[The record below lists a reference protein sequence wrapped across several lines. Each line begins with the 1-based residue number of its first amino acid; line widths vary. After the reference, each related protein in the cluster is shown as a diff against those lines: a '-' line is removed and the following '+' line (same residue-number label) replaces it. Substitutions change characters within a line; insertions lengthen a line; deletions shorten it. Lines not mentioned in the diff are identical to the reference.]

1 MANSYTY
8 ILKCNDESYYVG
20 STKDMGFR
28 FWQHYNEVGGEYTSM
43 RLPVHLVYIELFS
56 RIDYAFKREHQIK
69 GWTRK
74 KKEALINGQNQNLK
88 ELAKKEFKKITLEK
102 ENDQPSLI

>member
-8 ILKCNDESYYVG
+8 ILKCNDDSYYLG

-28 FWQHYNEVGGEYTSM
+28 FWQHSNGNGAEYTSK
-43 RLPVHLVYIELFS
+43 RLPVQLVYIELFS
-56 RIDYAFKREHQIK
+56 RIDYAFYREHQIK

-74 KKEALINGQNQNLK
+74 KKEALIQAETKSLK
-88 ELAKKEFKKITLEK
+88 QLSKKQFKK
-102 ENDQPSLI
+102 